1 LITFSIPTS
10 FPQPLEE
17 ELIMSSQEVEKASR
31 EVVELRKAVELIRK
45 EEAEKEEER
54 HQIEAQ
60 VETDSSMGQV
70 NTGLLVNI
78 DTDIT
83 VPADDNQQLS
93 ASLLLDGV
101 LIPEKLSEQHEDI
114 HHKQQDSSQNCI
126 SQELF

>member
-1 LITFSIPTS
+1 
-10 FPQPLEE
+10 
-17 ELIMSSQEVEKASR
+17 VEKASR